1 MSELFRAHGL
11 TKVYPPAHTALDGV
25 DFEIRPGEVHALIGE
40 NGAGKSTLSSLIAG
54 LRPPD
59 AGHMTMRGSA
69 YAPGSRHEAEALG
82 VRIVTQELNLVGT
95 LTVAESLFID
105 RMPTCFGMIDRRRM
119 EADAREALKTVG
131 TEEIEPAAK
140 IESLGVGQRQLVEI
154 AAGLSRKCKVLI
166 LDEPTAALT
175 QPEAEAL
182 FAQIGA
188 LRARGVGMVYISHHL
203 EEILRLADRI
213 TVLRDGRYVTS
224 FGRGEATRDD
234 LVRAMVGRDVA
245 AGLVRTSAPSKETL
259 LSVRNVRGVSFDVRR
274 GEIFGIGGLMGSGRT
289 ELLRAI
295 FGADPSNGEIA
306 VKGKPARIR
315 GPKDAI
321 RAGIGLLTEDRKEQ
335 GLLLPQ
341 PIRFNASLTR
351 IRDWARAGIV
361 DRHRE
366 ESEAEKLRDAL
377 GIRCRSIEQT
387 AAELSGG
394 NQQKVVMAKWLARE
408 CDVLMFDE
416 PTRGVDVGA
425 KFEIYRLLDEF
436 AAQGKAVVVVSSEL
450 NELLAICD
458 RLLVLSAGH
467 VADTLVRSEF
477 DNDRIMN
484 AALRGYIQ

>member
-1 MSELFRAHGL
+1 MSELLRATGL
-11 TKVYPPAHTALDGV
+11 TKVYPPNHTALDGV
-25 DFEIRPGEVHALIGE
+25 DFEVRRGEVHALIGE

-54 LRPPD
+54 LRRPD
-59 AGHMTMRGSA
+59 QGAMTLDGA
-69 YAPGSRHEAEALG
+69 TFAPASRHEAEAAG

-105 RMPTCFGMIDRRRM
+105 RLPTRLGVIDRRRL
-119 EADAREALKTVG
+119 EQNAREALRTVG
-131 TEEIEPAAK
+131 ADDISPSARIET
-140 IESLGVGQRQLVEI
+140 LGVGQRQLVEI
-154 AAGLSRKCKVLI
+154 AAGLSRECKVLI

-182 FAQIGA
+182 FAQIES

-203 EEILRLADRI
+203 EEILHLADRI
-213 TVLRDGRYVTS
+213 TVLRDGRFVTTFS
-224 FGRGEATRDD
+224 RGEATRDD

-245 AGLVRTSAPSKETL
+245 AEFVRTSHPSAETL
-259 LSVRNVRGVSFDVRR
+259 LEVRDVRGVSFAVRR

-295 FGADPSNGEIA
+295 FGADPGSGEIL
-306 VKGKPARIR
+306 VGGKPVRIR
-315 GPKDAI
+315 NPKDAI

-341 PIRFNASLTR
+341 PIRVNASLTR
-351 IRDWARAGIV
+351 IQDWARAGVI
-361 DRHRE
+361 DGGKE
-366 ESEAEKLRDAL
+366 AQEAERLRDAL
-377 GIRCRSIEQT
+377 GIRCRTVEQT

-408 CDVLMFDE
+408 CEVLMFDE

-425 KFEIYRLLDEF
+425 KFEIYRLLDAF
-436 AAQGKAVVVVSSEL
+436 AAEGKAVVVVSSEL

-467 VADTLVRSEF
+467 VADVLGRNEF
-477 DNDRIMN
+477 DNDRIMS
-484 AALRGYIQ
+484 AALKGYQP